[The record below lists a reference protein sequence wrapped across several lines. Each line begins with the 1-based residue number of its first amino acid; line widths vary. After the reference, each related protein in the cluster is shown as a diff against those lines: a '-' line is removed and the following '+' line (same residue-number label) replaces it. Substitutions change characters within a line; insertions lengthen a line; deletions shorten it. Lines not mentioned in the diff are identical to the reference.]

1 MNTTTPDPATLRA
14 LSVTRKQ
21 DRVIMRDTLRTI
33 CDHPGITFE
42 IREENRSVTARIS
55 SDSGLCATFC
65 ISPRYLDTVIHW
77 FMHREVKGT
86 IRRTHHFDTINESHR
101 HKATKVCADFL
112 KLCEHLEAVI
122 ASIRTG
128 QAVILPTI
136 NTIHPAKQQPT
147 NTTNMQTLQPNP
159 ANTAKR
165 YTGIRE
171 AITDAAAILRN
182 LFQADNDAPRLF
194 AEQFADVLTDYDWSD
209 PETTHEDIEEIQRL
223 TEERDDLRKQLDEA
237 ETHIENLEAR
247 IEELEAELEAEL
259 DA

>member
-1 MNTTTPDPATLRA
+1 MTPTTIDPTTLRA

-21 DRVIMRDTLRTI
+21 DRAEMISIIRDI
-33 CDHPGITFE
+33 CNRPGIVADVK
-42 IREENRSVTARIS
+42 EENRTVSINIVT
-55 SDSGLCATFC
+55 DSGLCAMAC
-65 ISPRYLDTVIHW
+65 ISPNYPDTAVHW
-77 FMHREVKGT
+77 FMHHESKGT
-86 IRRTHHFDTINESHR
+86 IRRTHHFDTINESHHR
-101 HKATKVCADFL
+101 KATKFCLSFL

-128 QAVILPTI
+128 QAVIPPII
-136 NTIHPAKQQPT
+136 NTIHPAKQQQPT
-147 NTTNMQTLQPNP
+147 NTTMQTLQPNP

-171 AITDAAAILRN
+171 ATTDATATLRN

-194 AEQFADVLTDYDWSD
+194 AEHFADVLTDYDWSD

-223 TEERDDLRKQLDEA
+223 TEERDSIRKDLNKA
-237 ETHIENLEAR
+237 ETRIEALEAR
-247 IEELEAELEAEL
+247 IEELEEEL